1 MTSAFRISKQR
12 VLLPS
17 LLSAMTRNKIT
28 EVRLNGLIDK
38 KGRNNTSYFSSC
50 LDLTEALQMLNNDN
64 YLIEAIEADRL
75 PGESAHQITSY
86 LRASYESAETFLMSD
101 RICDREQF
109 IVDIDA
115 FARTNG
121 GMGLLTGGPSVGKSM
136 LLSRLQNNLMNTNS
150 GKESGKPFIVLYLNG
165 RSSTT
170 SLLADLMGEIN
181 SVIPRMDKL
190 KEIFF
195 SRGGLLSA
203 TSATVE
209 AFKEVVPGYST
220 EVFQSG
226 LRVAELML
234 STDDSKENIK
244 KARETLSKLSE
255 KMKVV
260 IIIDEANAYFRKSSN
275 SSADLL
281 QMFILLT
288 KEKKLVNV
296 LLSTSEFSFP
306 YTLQNDMG
314 FKSVFLESV
323 MVLGEVLP
331 DDMYTLLTTDFQLRH
346 NLALRLIDLF
356 GGHIYHVIKVLRRMQ
371 QSKYQDLV
379 PREVFPEGGIGN
391 VESCLSDCQ
400 DDKETKRMVEVLKI
414 LAMKGFVPM
423 KGGDKIG
430 RILTRNNVAGFV
442 SPTSSTY
449 GINKAFKGGMVPSTQ
464 TCRLDIVRVL
474 SDENLI

>member
-1 MTSAFRISKQR
+1 MI
-12 VLLPS
+12 
-17 LLSAMTRNKIT
+17 
-28 EVRLNGLIDK
+28 
-38 KGRNNTSYFSSC
+38 
-50 LDLTEALQMLNNDN
+50 
-64 YLIEAIEADRL
+64 
-75 PGESAHQITSY
+75 
-86 LRASYESAETFLMSD
+86 
-101 RICDREQF
+101 
-109 IVDIDA
+109 DIDA

-121 GMGLLTGGPSVGKSM
+121 RMGLLTGGPSVGKSM
-136 LLSRLQNNLMNTNS
+136 LLERLRNNLMNTNS

-170 SLLADLMGEIN
+170 SF
-181 SVIPRMDKL
+181 
-190 KEIFF
+190 KE
-195 SRGGLLSA
+195 GLLSA
-203 TSATVE
+203 TSAATVE
-209 AFKEVVPGYST
+209 AFKDVVPGYST
-220 EVFQSG
+220 KVFQSG
-226 LRVAELML
+226 LRIAEL
-234 STDDSKENIK
+234 
-244 KARETLSKLSE
+244 LSE

-260 IIIDEANAYFRKSSN
+260 IIIDEANAYFRKSSS

-314 FKSVFLESV
+314 FKSVFLNSV

-356 GGHIYHVIKVLRRMQ
+356 GGQVYHMIRVLCRLQQ

-400 DDKETKRMVEVLKI
+400 DDKETTRMVEVLKI

-423 KGGDKIG
+423 KGGDKI
-430 RILTRNNVAGFV
+430 
-442 SPTSSTY
+442 
-449 GINKAFKGGMVPSTQ
+449 
-464 TCRLDIVRVL
+464 
-474 SDENLI
+474 

>member
-1 MTSAFRISKQR
+1 
-12 VLLPS
+12 
-17 LLSAMTRNKIT
+17 
-28 EVRLNGLIDK
+28 
-38 KGRNNTSYFSSC
+38 
-50 LDLTEALQMLNNDN
+50 
-64 YLIEAIEADRL
+64 
-75 PGESAHQITSY
+75 
-86 LRASYESAETFLMSD
+86 
-101 RICDREQF
+101 
-109 IVDIDA
+109 
-115 FARTNG
+115 
-121 GMGLLTGGPSVGKSM
+121 
-136 LLSRLQNNLMNTNS
+136 
-150 GKESGKPFIVLYLNG
+150 
-165 RSSTT
+165 
-170 SLLADLMGEIN
+170 
-181 SVIPRMDKL
+181 MDKL

-314 FKSVFLESV
+314 IKSVFLESV

>member
-17 LLSAMTRNKIT
+17 LLSATAPNKIT

-50 LDLTEALQMLNNDN
+50 LDFTKALQMLDNDN

-75 PGESAHQITSY
+75 PGESADQITSY
-86 LRASYESAETFLMSD
+86 LTTSYESAETFFMSD

-109 IVDIDA
+109 MIDIDA

-136 LLSRLQNNLMNTNS
+136 LLKRLRNNLMNTNS

-170 SLLADLMGEIN
+170 SF
-181 SVIPRMDKL
+181 
-190 KEIFF
+190 KE
-195 SRGGLLSA
+195 GLLSA
-203 TSATVE
+203 TSAATVE
-209 AFKEVVPGYST
+209 AFKDVVPGYST
-220 EVFQSG
+220 KVFQSG
-226 LRVAELML
+226 LRIAEL
-234 STDDSKENIK
+234 
-244 KARETLSKLSE
+244 LSE

-260 IIIDEANAYFRKSSN
+260 IIIDEANAYFRKSSS

-314 FKSVFLESV
+314 FKSVFLNSV

-356 GGHIYHVIKVLRRMQ
+356 GGQVYHMIRVLCRLQQ

-400 DDKETKRMVEVLKI
+400 DDKETTRMVEVLKI

-423 KGGDKIG
+423 KGGDKI
-430 RILTRNNVAGFV
+430 
-442 SPTSSTY
+442 
-449 GINKAFKGGMVPSTQ
+449 
-464 TCRLDIVRVL
+464 
-474 SDENLI
+474 

>member
-17 LLSAMTRNKIT
+17 LLSATAPNKIT

-50 LDLTEALQMLNNDN
+50 LDFTKALQMLDNDN

-75 PGESAHQITSY
+75 PGESADQITSY
-86 LRASYESAETFLMSD
+86 LTTSYESAETFFMSD

-109 IVDIDA
+109 MIDIDA

-136 LLSRLQNNLMNTNS
+136 LLKRLRNNLMNTNS

-165 RSSTT
+165 RSSST
-170 SLLADLMGEIN
+170 SLLADLMREMY
-181 SVIPRMDKL
+181 S
-190 KEIFF
+190 
-195 SRGGLLSA
+195 
-203 TSATVE
+203 VE
-209 AFKEVVPGYST
+209 AFKDVVPGYST
-220 EVFQSG
+220 EEFQSG
-226 LRVAELML
+226 FRVAELML
-234 STDDSKENIK
+234 PTDDSKENIK
-244 KARETLSKLSE
+244 KACETLSKLSE

-260 IIIDEANAYFRKSSN
+260 IIIDEANAYFRKSFS

-281 QMFILLT
+281 QMFVLLT
-288 KEKKLVNV
+288 KEEKLVNV

-314 FKSVFLESV
+314 FKSVFLKSV

-331 DDMYTLLTTDFQLRH
+331 DD
-346 NLALRLIDLF
+346 I
-356 GGHIYHVIKVLRRMQ
+356 VLRRLRR
-371 QSKYQDLV
+371 SKHQDLV
-379 PREVFPEGGIGN
+379 PREAFPEGGIGN

-400 DDKETKRMVEVLKI
+400 DDKETKRMIEVLKI

-430 RILTRNNVAGFV
+430 RILTRNYVAGFV

-449 GINKAFKGGMVPSTQ
+449 GINKDFAGGMVPSIQ

>member
-1 MTSAFRISKQR
+1 
-12 VLLPS
+12 
-17 LLSAMTRNKIT
+17 
-28 EVRLNGLIDK
+28 
-38 KGRNNTSYFSSC
+38 
-50 LDLTEALQMLNNDN
+50 MLNNDN

-75 PGESAHQITSY
+75 PGESADQITSY

-109 IVDIDA
+109 MVDIDA

-136 LLSRLQNNLMNTNS
+136 LLKRLRNNLMNTNS
-150 GKESGKPFIVLYLNG
+150 GKESGKPFIALYLNG

-170 SLLADLMGEIN
+170 SLLADLMGEMY

-190 KEIFF
+190 KEIVF
-195 SRGGLLSA
+195 SRD
-203 TSATVE
+203 
-209 AFKEVVPGYST
+209 VVPGYST

-234 STDDSKENIK
+234 STDSKENIK

-255 KMKVV
+255 KMRVV
-260 IIIDEANAYFRKSSN
+260 IIIDEANAYFRKSSS

-288 KEKKLVNV
+288 KEEKLVNV
-296 LLSTSEFSFP
+296 LLSTSEFSFAS
-306 YTLQNDMG
+306 TLQDDMG
-314 FKSVFLESV
+314 FKSVFLDSV

-356 GGHIYHVIKVLRRMQ
+356 GGHVYHVIKVLRRLQ
-371 QSKYQDLV
+371 QSKHQDLV
-379 PREVFPEGGIGN
+379 PRRAFPEGGIGN

-430 RILTRNNVAGFV
+430 RILTRNYVAGFV

-449 GINKAFKGGMVPSTQ
+449 GIDKAFAGGMVPSTQ

-474 SDENLI
+474 SDKNLI

>member
-1 MTSAFRISKQR
+1 MSILTTTVFIYFIFLSSRSEMTSAFRISKQR
-12 VLLPS
+12 VRLLS
-17 LLSAMTRNKIT
+17 LLSATTPKKIT

-50 LDLTEALQMLNNDN
+50 LDLMEALQMLNNDN

-75 PGESAHQITSY
+75 PGESADQITSY
-86 LRASYESAETFLMSD
+86 LTTSYELAETFLMSD

-109 IVDIDA
+109 MVDIDA
-115 FARTNG
+115 FARTYG

-136 LLSRLQNNLMNTNS
+136 LLERLRNNLMNTNS

-170 SLLADLMGEIN
+170 SLLADLMGEMY

-190 KEIFF
+190 KE
-195 SRGGLLSA
+195 RDVA
-203 TSATVE
+203 
-209 AFKEVVPGYST
+209 PGYST

-234 STDDSKENIK
+234 STDSKENIK

-260 IIIDEANAYFRKSSN
+260 IIIDEANAYFRKSSS

-306 YTLQNDMG
+306 YTLQNNMG
-314 FKSVFLESV
+314 FKSVFLDSV

-356 GGHIYHVIKVLRRMQ
+356 GGHIYHVIKVLRRLQ
-371 QSKYQDLV
+371 QSKHQDLV
-379 PREVFPEGGIGN
+379 PREAFPEGGIGN

-430 RILTRNNVAGFV
+430 RILTRNYVAGFV

-449 GINKAFKGGMVPSTQ
+449 GIDKAFAGGMVPSTQ

-474 SDENLI
+474 SDEKLI